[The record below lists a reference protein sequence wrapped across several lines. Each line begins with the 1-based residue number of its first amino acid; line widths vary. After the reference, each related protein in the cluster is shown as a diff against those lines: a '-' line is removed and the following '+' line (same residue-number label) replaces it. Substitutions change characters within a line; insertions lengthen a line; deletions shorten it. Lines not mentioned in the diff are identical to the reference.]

1 MTEKL
6 SWKEKYCLSLNDNLS
21 IKDIMKLF
29 DCGQPKAT
37 MIRNETVRVCNE
49 DRIIRIGN
57 KVPTDIVL
65 SLVGR
70 SRDYYYQRML
80 DERKLKN
87 DYDRS

>member
-6 SWKEKYCLSLNDNLS
+6 SWKDKYTLCLNDNLS

-37 MIRNETVRVCNE
+37 TIRNESIRVCNE
-49 DRIIRIGN
+49 SEIIRIGN

-65 SLVGR
+65 RLVGR
-70 SRDYYYQRML
+70 NRDYYYQRML